1 MPFEQSLHSTDRR
14 KNTKGNALIFLFRIR
29 DIHPTP
35 LHRYKTSLASV
46 PTIGLKK
53 GLVQGLCQIFSNVA
67 IGIVFTAALWYG
79 QYLIKTECR
88 AYSAGRL
95 VVVSDERA
103 DWNSLRWTH
112 VDLYCLF
119 EHNLVSQSVGTEFRE
134 VCRCHSGGLL
144 CLCPDLSG
152 EFMPME
158 KFILLFWIQTSKIDA
173 SKPDQGK
180 KLATFDSEIKFD
192 NVTFTYPTRPTE
204 TVCTHL
210 LLINRI
216 ISIAICSMLDS
227 SQHSFHYPPW

>member
-1 MPFEQSLHSTDRR
+1 MSSEQSLHSTDRR
-14 KNTKGNALIFLFRIR
+14 KNTKGTALISLFCILDNNSTR
-29 DIHPTP
+29 

-103 DWNSLRWTH
+103 DCHSLRWID

-119 EHNLVSQSVGTEFRE
+119 EHNLVSQSVGAEFGE
-134 VCRCHSGGLL
+134 ICRCHSGGLL
-144 CLCPDLSG
+144 RLRSDFSG
-152 EFMPME
+152 KIMSME
-158 KFILLFWIQTSKIDA
+158 SSSFHFR
-173 SKPDQGK
+173 
-180 KLATFDSEIKFD
+180 
-192 NVTFTYPTRPTE
+192 YR
-204 TVCTHL
+204 
-210 LLINRI
+210 RRR
-216 ISIAICSMLDS
+216 SMLRNKIMARNWRRS
-227 SQHSFHYPPW
+227 IVKSNSTT